1 MPIQPDQHNPNREIY
16 NTAYSGGEMSL
27 FTAGMLPYDREM
39 IRLRLE
45 LLRRYGAGKEVL
57 DLCCGTGSYLRQEW
71 VQFQRAVGVDF
82 SRKMLEVFKRELGGE
97 MPSNLLLLEGDARRV
112 PVRSGSMDLVFSFT
126 SLYYVPQVSLA
137 VAEISRVLKPGGV
150 AVFELGNLW
159 SLNTY
164 VSARAYRRQ
173 GIAKPFHVSLAAML
187 GMIREANLE
196 IMEHR
201 SFQFLPMW
209 GGGPCWLRPLTDWRW
224 KWLLGLKARGR
235 MLDERLSSIRPLKY
249 LAFRHLFVCK
259 KRNANNI
266 NL

>member
-1 MPIQPDQHNPNREIY
+1 MTLPDQDNPNREIY

-45 LLRRYGAGKEVL
+45 LLRRCGSGKEIL

-71 VQFQRAVGVDF
+71 GQFLRAVGVDF
-82 SRKMLEVFKRELGGE
+82 SRKMLEVFKRELGE
-97 MPSNLLLLEGDARRV
+97 ETPANLLLLEGDARRV

-126 SLYYVPQVSLA
+126 SLYHVPQVSLA

-164 VSARAYRRQ
+164 VSGRAHRRQ
-173 GIAKPFHVSLAAML
+173 GIAKPFHVSGPA
-187 GMIREANLE
+187 MIRMIQEANLE

-201 SFQFLPMW
+201 AFQLLPMW
-209 GGGPCWLRPLTDWRW
+209 GGPFWLRPLTDWRW
-224 KWLLGLKARGR
+224 KWLLGLKVAGK
-235 MLDERLSSIRPLKY
+235 MLDERLSSLWPLKL
-249 LAFRHLFVCK
+249 LAFRHLFVCQK
-259 KRNANNI
+259 Q
-266 NL
+266 